1 MKLLRDGLF
10 RSRPKKDRVQ
20 SPASNDAT
28 NARSTSPDTAA
39 GTKLSTSPAVEP
51 EIVTPLPT
59 KERTIEPSLQKI
71 HVPDAGLAQKL
82 SSASK
87 ADAPGS
93 RGSRNLWAEALS
105 KLKNDEPDI
114 HHEFQAILEAEA
126 AGLSTAPD
134 KVNEDSLRSLID
146 EKLAT
151 IKQKEWILSF
161 GSKSVHVRTVI
172 ERCLG
177 FITGSKDLLTQA
189 GALDPVHAGLP
200 VAALCLI
207 VSEKL
212 INRDKEQNKDLA
224 EALETTASIVQRY
237 VATEQVYISHIEDP
251 NAQFV
256 DSITSLYTKIL
267 LLEAKLIIHL
277 SANTGSRALKN
288 VMGRTDWGAD
298 VKSVLQADEAC
309 EKLRGIAVSA
319 IATQRHHQLQELLK
333 SLNSQNLDFWRDYRH
348 EQQQYYRSDRARACM
363 TLLRAITYED
373 YKDRNPE
380 PSDGTCRWFKTDT
393 RFRNWLKEP
402 GYSCLWVTADPGCGK
417 SVLSKH
423 LVDCYLGQQFG
434 SDTTICYYFFKNE
447 GTASCGTNAICSLLH
462 QIFSNEPTKVL
473 MHHIES
479 DYQNNGDK
487 LAGLFDRLWSVF
499 QAVVKDNCAGRIVC
513 VLDAFDE
520 CAPDDQ
526 RRLWKKFKSLAEK
539 DRSLGSL
546 KLLITSRP
554 HIADAIEPEL
564 HESVKFLRLTGE
576 AGEVSGGISREIEN
590 VIDQRLEDFRLKR
603 QERGFKDSAHLQI
616 RKSILRQ
623 GKNRTY
629 LWVSFI
635 FQDLFDHVGSPFPD
649 LQAIFEQL
657 PSTVE
662 EQYEK
667 ILSTSKDRNLALKLL
682 KLVIGAPKPMDPQH
696 LYVRLLSTDTVSNID
711 HLEPPDTKPLHEYLR
726 RLCGCFISIT
736 LHEDQQLSGDGSSK
750 YKDRHDPEQY
760 TVHLIHESAR
770 EFLVERHGDPAGEGL
785 SLKWQWKGV
794 ISGQDAY
801 HKWIESCLCFIIVA
815 HQVHMANA
823 DGAASGKTNY
833 DVLSKTPEDTMIVP
847 ARHRRKLI
855 AFRQKVPD
863 CSLPTWVLMHL
874 RISLLD
880 LDHVCLKVAK
890 GDVSSPDACTSPPLV
905 HLLRRICCEIPWKWF
920 STFLYGGFHY
930 FRQFDCD
937 WTSTHKALFLA
948 IFFDLAGVVDSILEQ
963 EPHLVNVID
972 PVRSLTPFT
981 YSLLCKSDKCIADF
995 CERSDVSVATTD
1007 HYGGTAL
1014 HRACRSGSPSAVRYV
1029 LSKKEVNVN
1038 ARDEGAKTALISA
1051 CEAPWSERSTEVVR
1065 ELLKLPSLDVNLQ
1078 DSNGRTALV
1087 MAALTNSKMMR
1098 ELLKSS
1104 SLDVNLQDS
1113 YGLTALM
1120 IAASRPNAEVVCELL
1135 TLHSLDVNLQSSW
1148 GETALMKACS
1158 GYEGNTEVVRELLKS
1173 PSLDVNLQDC
1183 RGESALMKACS
1194 GYEGNTEVVREL
1206 LKLPS
1211 LDVNV
1216 RNGGGRTAL
1225 HLAALGPSFLDI
1237 LVLLVDD
1244 SRVDVNAQDETGMTA
1259 LMLATRLISPVRITV
1274 LLQCR
1279 QLDVNIRTGE
1289 GDTALL
1295 MCLKT
1300 AADSLDREK
1309 SPYQWVK
1316 WLESFLQCV
1325 QLLLAAPE
1333 TDINIRN
1340 VDGEHAVF
1348 LAAMIPLPPLHQLLE
1363 RYGLDLS
1370 EPMQLQTLRPPQ
1382 ADMDVLKAAQD
1393 WLFNI
1398 RPAVN
1403 LQ

>member
-1 MKLLRDGLF
+1 MYQLRDDLF

-59 KERTIEPSLQKI
+59 KERTIEPSLQNI

-134 KVNEDSLRSLID
+134 KVNEGFLRSLID

-151 IKQKEWILSF
+151 IKQKVWILSF
-161 GSKSVHVRTVI
+161 GSKKSVHVRTVI

-224 EALETTASIVQRY
+224 DALETTASIVQRY

-288 VMGRTDWGAD
+288 VMGRTAWGAD

-417 SVLSKH
+417 SVLSKY

-564 HESVKFLRLTGE
+564 HESVKVLRLTGE

-616 RKSILRQ
+616 RKSILKQ

-682 KLVIGAPKPMDPQH
+682 NLVIGAPKPMDPQH

-760 TVHLIHESAR
+760 RVHLIHETAR
-770 EFLVERHGDPAGEGL
+770 EFLVERHGNSAGEGL
-785 SLKWQWKGV
+785 SFKWQWKGFV
-794 ISGQDAY
+794 SGHDAY
-801 HKWIESCLCFIIVA
+801 HKWAESCLFFIIMA

-823 DGAASGKTNY
+823 DES
-833 DVLSKTPEDTMIVP
+833 
-847 ARHRRKLI
+847 
-855 AFRQKVPD
+855 
-863 CSLPTWVLMHL
+863 
-874 RISLLD
+874 
-880 LDHVCLKVAK
+880 
-890 GDVSSPDACTSPPLV
+890 
-905 HLLRRICCEIPWKWF
+905 
-920 STFLYGGFHY
+920 
-930 FRQFDCD
+930 
-937 WTSTHKALFLA
+937 
-948 IFFDLAGVVDSILEQ
+948 
-963 EPHLVNVID
+963 
-972 PVRSLTPFT
+972 
-981 YSLLCKSDKCIADF
+981 
-995 CERSDVSVATTD
+995 
-1007 HYGGTAL
+1007 
-1014 HRACRSGSPSAVRYV
+1014 
-1029 LSKKEVNVN
+1029 
-1038 ARDEGAKTALISA
+1038 
-1051 CEAPWSERSTEVVR
+1051 
-1065 ELLKLPSLDVNLQ
+1065 
-1078 DSNGRTALV
+1078 
-1087 MAALTNSKMMR
+1087 
-1098 ELLKSS
+1098 
-1104 SLDVNLQDS
+1104 
-1113 YGLTALM
+1113 
-1120 IAASRPNAEVVCELL
+1120 
-1135 TLHSLDVNLQSSW
+1135 
-1148 GETALMKACS
+1148 
-1158 GYEGNTEVVRELLKS
+1158 NTEVVRELLKS
-1173 PSLDVNLQDC
+1173 PPLDVNI
-1183 RGESALMKACS
+1183 
-1194 GYEGNTEVVREL
+1194 
-1206 LKLPS
+1206 
-1211 LDVNV
+1211 
-1216 RNGGGRTAL
+1216 RNSGGRTAL
-1225 HLAALGPSFLDI
+1225 HLAALCLKRSILDI
-1237 LVLLVDD
+1237 LELLVDD
-1244 SRVDVNAQDETGMTA
+1244 SRVDINAQDETGMTA

-1300 AADSLDREK
+1300 AADSLDWEK

-1348 LAAMIPLPPLHQLLE
+1348 LAAMIPLPPLHQLLK

-1382 ADMDVLKAAQD
+1382 ADIDVLKAAQD
-1393 WLFNI
+1393 WLAQHPDLDFLKI
-1398 RPAVN
+1398 ESSQDAAELPYSTSDLPSISSEGREVESHDS
-1403 LQ
+1403 